1 MQYIRRLESLE
12 KNVDY
17 LLTSYICIY
26 GGVVEM
32 SAKSRWQLQDCEQRL
47 EFPET
52 HTIQISPIYYV

>member
-32 SAKSRWQLQDCEQRL
+32 SAKSR
-47 EFPET
+47 
-52 HTIQISPIYYV
+52 